1 MIDRAPVGV
10 GPRAAA
16 FLIDWLLFAFMI
28 AVVWIAS
35 GGVNSSAENSILK
48 DPNTELSLVITAA
61 ALVYFGGLES
71 AWGAT
76 VGKRIV
82 GLRVAMVGGGP
93 VTGRAVV
100 LRTLG
105 RIIDCFLLIPDH
117 RRDLRL
123 DVAPQPAAGRPLGR
137 HDHRPQPA
145 PGRLTTPKRSR
156 VWASHHRPPPVHRAT
171 MWGMPVEGR

>member
-35 GGVNSSAENSILK
+35 GGVNSSAENGILK
-48 DPNTELSLVITAA
+48 NTNTGLSLVITAA

-71 AWGAT
+71 AWGST
-76 VGKRIV
+76 VGKRV
-82 GLRVAMVGGGP
+82 LGLRVAMVSGGQ
-93 VTGRAVV
+93 VTGRAVT

-105 RIIDCFLLIPDH
+105 RVIDCFLLTPIVAAIFVWFSPRNQRLGDRWGGTIIVRSR
-117 RRDLRL
+117 RRD
-123 DVAPQPAAGRPLGR
+123 G
-137 HDHRPQPA
+137 
-145 PGRLTTPKRSR
+145 
-156 VWASHHRPPPVHRAT
+156 
-171 MWGMPVEGR
+171 

>member
-35 GGVNSSAENSILK
+35 GGVNTSAENGILK
-48 DPNTELSLVITAA
+48 NTNTGLSLVITAA

-71 AWGAT
+71 AWGST
-76 VGKRIV
+76 VGKRV
-82 GLRVAMVGGGP
+82 LGLRVAMVSGGQ
-93 VTGRAVV
+93 VTGRAVT

-105 RIIDCFLLIPDH
+105 RVIDCFLLTPIIAAIFVWFSPRNQRLGDRWGGTIIVRSR
-117 RRDLRL
+117 RRD
-123 DVAPQPAAGRPLGR
+123 G
-137 HDHRPQPA
+137 
-145 PGRLTTPKRSR
+145 
-156 VWASHHRPPPVHRAT
+156 
-171 MWGMPVEGR
+171 

>member
-10 GPRAAA
+10 GLRAAA
-16 FLIDWLLFAFMI
+16 FVIDWLLFAFMI

-35 GGVNSSAENSILK
+35 GGVNTSAEDRILK
-48 DPNTELSLVITAA
+48 DPNTGLSLVITAA

-82 GLRVAMVGGGP
+82 GLRVAMVNGGTL
-93 VTGRAVV
+93 TGRAVL

-105 RIIDCFLLIPDH
+105 RVIDCFLLSPIVAAIFVWVSPRNQRLGDRWGGTIVVRT
-117 RRDLRL
+117 RRR
-123 DVAPQPAAGRPLGR
+123 GG
-137 HDHRPQPA
+137 
-145 PGRLTTPKRSR
+145 
-156 VWASHHRPPPVHRAT
+156 
-171 MWGMPVEGR
+171 

>member
-35 GGVNSSAENSILK
+35 GGVNSSAENGILK
-48 DPNTELSLVITAA
+48 NPNTGLSLIITAA

-71 AWGAT
+71 AWGST
-76 VGKRIV
+76 VGKRV
-82 GLRVAMVGGGP
+82 LGLRVAMVSGGQ
-93 VTGRAVV
+93 VTGRAVI

-105 RIIDCFLLIPDH
+105 RIIDCFLLTPI
-117 RRDLRL
+117 
-123 DVAPQPAAGRPLGR
+123 VAAIF
-137 HDHRPQPA
+137 
-145 PGRLTTPKRSR
+145 
-156 VWASHHRPPPVHRAT
+156 VWASPRNQRLGDR
-171 MWGMPVEGR
+171 WGGTIVLRSRRRDG